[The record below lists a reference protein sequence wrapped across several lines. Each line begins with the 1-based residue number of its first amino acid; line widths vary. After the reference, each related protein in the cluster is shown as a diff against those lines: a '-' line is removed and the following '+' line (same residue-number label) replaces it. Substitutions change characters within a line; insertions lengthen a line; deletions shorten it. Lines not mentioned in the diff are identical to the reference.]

1 MSNRSIPS
9 PSAQADASESDDF
22 LLSAR
27 QSAQLLGVLARRY
40 QAVDPAAPTAGVQ
53 GREITRYR
61 RKDVLGLA
69 KARP

>member
-27 QSAQLLGVLARRY
+27 QSAQLLGCS
-40 QAVDPAAPTAGVQ
+40 PAAIRRWTQQRRLQAFKV
-53 GREITRYR
+53 GRLTRYR